1 MREHEPLLIR
11 RPLLTGHQTI
21 DGLWLPAERF
31 VAQERVRLILAYWR
45 RGGAAYRFADGDL
58 LQFSAPVAV
67 DCQALAGWPL
77 VRQGRGLCSARLASE
92 ELRALPTADLWLI
105 RGGQVHALQVRD
117 AEVLEPGLWL
127 DTRAYTLLDTFDC
140 HAPLAQAM
148 PEPVITDVREILGGL
163 APVSPEQ
170 EGVIRALLERQHSA
184 PPVPPSNTA
193 SPWVTEEPAQY
204 PALKL
209 GVTVALVAGL
219 IWMATQGQS
228 KSLTPVSAATTED
241 ISGVILGMLVSAVV
255 FTALLAALNKYLRRG
270 GRPANAVPQAPTNPG
285 IPERAQPGRHKPAAW
300 RRWLTRLTEHS
311 KLSRLYGKRQ
321 AAYMQRMLEMF
332 ESGDFA
338 EALRHAIPLGGQQ
351 PDAGQNFGTP
361 QRRQDLTL
369 SQQRGPS
376 RTYRFEEG
384 LTEHLRQVY
393 RRSYERLARE
403 NRVEEAVFVLA
414 ELLEERREALDYL
427 EKHARYQQAADL
439 ALAWDMPSAV
449 IVRLLCL
456 AENWQRA
463 LLVARRDDAFADA
476 VVLLQARQPQL
487 ADRLRLE
494 WAESLIAKGLWLQAV
509 EVVWSLPQERPRAAQ
524 WLLDAE
530 AAGGRLAIGALVKRA
545 ILLPHTMEAYGPW
558 IEQLRDDPAR
568 CAERDA
574 LAHALL
580 AHKSDTVALAWLAGA
595 TVHAVIADQLSGRGG
610 LNFNQLQSLVKM
622 SRDKLLQADLPG
634 QALKRPAIRSLVRVG
649 EALQW
654 DAPTLGSRPLYDAV
668 SLDDERYLVALGEA
682 GAVVADGSGK
692 PLFHFA
698 VPAERIVLA
707 HGRQMALVLTRRNSV
722 WRISKLDLVNR
733 AATDLGVLVLDVFA
747 DQFDGSTWT
756 IGQGRQL
763 RVVDVD
769 RGFETL
775 WHVSDLPGSVHALKV
790 NQHSEFLWLYHPRE
804 GVERWHYRLPERRL
818 AGREPASTQSQE
830 SNALFCVLDQTVEY
844 LIRYSDDE
852 EPVLILDVDG
862 NRKGYRL
869 TECDEG
875 SFDGDPVRIALDGEW
890 LVFGYIASER
900 DTRWHFIHR
909 GSDHVCAVLHWPR
922 HEVNIRR
929 TGDGWLLFDDQG
941 RLSHITVHGARQHN
955 LSLH

>member
-1 MREHEPLLIR
+1 MLEHKPLLIR
-11 RPLLTGHQTI
+11 RPLLTGHQPI
-21 DGLWLPAERF
+21 AGLWLPAERF
-31 VAQERVRLILAYWR
+31 APQERARLILGHWR
-45 RGGAAYRFADGDL
+45 TGATAYRFVDGDV
-58 LQFSAPVAV
+58 LQFSTPVAL
-67 DCQALAGWPL
+67 DCQSLAGWPL
-77 VRQGRGLCSARLASE
+77 VRQGRGLCSAQLSAE
-92 ELRALPTADLWLI
+92 ELRALPAADLWLV
-105 RGGQVHALQVRD
+105 RGSEVHALQLRD
-117 AEVLEPGLWL
+117 AEALEPGLWL
-127 DTRAYTLLDTFDC
+127 NVSGYTLLDTFDC
-140 HAPLAQAM
+140 HAPIAQAL

-163 APVSPEQ
+163 SPVSPEQ
-170 EGVIRALLERQHSA
+170 EGVIRALLERQQPSPKATPPEAAREWA
-184 PPVPPSNTA
+184 P
-193 SPWVTEEPAQY
+193 EEPAQF

-209 GVTVALVAGL
+209 GVTLALVAGV

-228 KSLTPVSAATTED
+228 KPFTAVSATTTEA
-241 ISGVILGMLVSAVV
+241 ISRVILGMLLSAIV
-255 FTALLAALNKYLRRG
+255 FTALLMGINTFLRRG
-270 GRPANAVPQAPTNPG
+270 VQAASAVPRAPANPG
-285 IPERAQPGRHKPAAW
+285 IAERARPVQHKPAAW

-332 ESGDFA
+332 ENGDFA
-338 EALRHAIPLGGQQ
+338 EALRHAIPLGGEQ
-351 PDAGQNFGTP
+351 PDAEQNFGTP

-369 SQQRGPS
+369 SQQNGAN

-403 NRVEEAVFVLA
+403 NRIEEAVFVLA
-414 ELLEERREALDYL
+414 ELLKERQEALDYL

-476 VVLLQARQPQL
+476 VVLLQAKQPQI

-494 WAESLIAKGLWLQAV
+494 WAESLVAKGLWLQAV
-509 EVVWSLPQERPRAAQ
+509 EVVWSLEKERPRAAQ

-545 ILLPHTMEAYGPW
+545 ILLPQTLEAYEPW
-558 IEQLRDDPAR
+558 IEALRDDPAR
-568 CAERDA
+568 SAERDA

-580 AHKSDTVALAWLAGA
+580 AHKSDTAALAWLAGA
-595 TVHAVIADQLSGRGG
+595 TVHAVLADQRSGRGA

-634 QALKRPAIRSLVRVG
+634 QALKRPPVRSLQRVG
-649 EALQW
+649 DAVQW
-654 DAPTLGSRPLYDAV
+654 TAPAMGSRPVQDAV
-668 SLDDERYLVALGEA
+668 ALDDERYLVALGEA
-682 GAVVADGSGK
+682 GAVVTDATGK

-698 VPAERIVLA
+698 VPAQRIVLA
-707 HGRQMALVLTRRNSV
+707 HSRHMALVLTRRDTV

-733 AATDLGVLVLDVFA
+733 AATDLGALVLDVFA
-747 DQFDGSTWT
+747 NVFDGSTWT

-775 WHVSDLPGSVHALKV
+775 WHVSDLPGPVRVLKSDEH
-790 NQHSEFLWLYHPRE
+790 NEYLWLYDPLE
-804 GVERWHYRLPERRL
+804 SYERWHYRLPERRL
-818 AGREPASTQSQE
+818 AGREPLPLLVDE
-830 SNALFCVLDQTVEY
+830 GNALFCAFNQTVEY
-844 LIRYSDDE
+844 LVKSSDDE
-852 EPVLILDVDG
+852 EPVLVISIDG
-862 NRKGYRL
+862 NRKGYRMVG
-869 TECDEG
+869 CDEAM
-875 SFDGDPVRIALDGEW
+875 FDGDPLRIALDTEW
-890 LVFGYIASER
+890 LVFGYVVSER

-909 GSDHVCAVLHWPR
+909 ASDHLCAVVQWPR
-922 HEVNIRR
+922 YEVNIRR

-941 RLSHITVHGARQHN
+941 RVSHIRVEGASQRN